1 MDRFLSSSVNRIDT
15 KGRVSV
21 PSPFRALATKR
32 GYTDLYALR
41 ALAEPALDVG
51 GMDLLERYER
61 QLALEDPFL
70 QNSDDMSAYVH
81 GEGTFLKLDGDGR
94 VTISDFIRAHTGITT
109 EVGFLGRGQFFQIW
123 EPDAMNRHLA
133 EVRQRLLALRQAAA
147 RKRLGG
153 HPVIDPAGE
162 TE

>member
-1 MDRFLSSSVNRIDT
+1 MDRFLSSSVNRVDA

-21 PSPFRALATKR
+21 PGPFRALAAKR
-32 GYTDLYALR
+32 GYLDLYALR
-41 ALAEPALDVG
+41 ALEEPALDVG

-61 QLALEDPFL
+61 QLEQANPFL
-70 QNSDDMSAYVH
+70 RNADDMSAYVH

-94 VTISDFIRAHTGITT
+94 ISLSDFIREHTGITT

-123 EPDAMNRHLA
+123 EPERMRQHLA
-133 EVRQRLLALRQAAA
+133 DVRARLLGLRQAAA
-147 RKRLGG
+147 NTRS
-153 HPVIDPAGE
+153 PED